1 MLTIVNQIRKHFN
14 EAGVLRKDEFK
25 IVYIAPMKA
34 LAAEM
39 VENFSKRLEPLGIV
53 VRELTGD
60 MQLSKQ
66 EILATQILVTTP
78 EKWDVVTRKS
88 LGDISLSLLVK
99 LLIIDEVHLLHD
111 DRGSVIETIVARTL
125 RQVESTQKMIRI
137 VGLSATLPNYLDV
150 ARFLNVD
157 PKRGLFFFDGR
168 FRPVPLAQT
177 FIGVKS
183 QSKLIQQQQM
193 DEVCYEKC
201 LHQLRN
207 HQQVMIFVHARN
219 ATLKTALRLRD
230 MAKENGDIELFRVPE
245 QSKAY
250 GDAQKQMSRSRNKQ
264 LREIFDD
271 GFAVHHA
278 GLLRSDR
285 NLVER
290 LFSEGHIRVLVCTA
304 TLAWG
309 VNLPVNKPFYNL
321 SEL

>member
-1 MLTIVNQIRKHFN
+1 
-14 EAGVLRKDEFK
+14 
-25 IVYIAPMKA
+25 
-34 LAAEM
+34 
-39 VENFSKRLEPLGIV
+39 
-53 VRELTGD
+53 
-60 MQLSKQ
+60 
-66 EILATQILVTTP
+66 
-78 EKWDVVTRKS
+78 
-88 LGDISLSLLVK
+88 
-99 LLIIDEVHLLHD
+99 
-111 DRGSVIETIVARTL
+111 
-125 RQVESTQKMIRI
+125 
-137 VGLSATLPNYLDV
+137 
-150 ARFLNVD
+150 
-157 PKRGLFFFDGR
+157 
-168 FRPVPLAQT
+168 
-177 FIGVKS
+177 
-183 QSKLIQQQQM
+183 M

-230 MAKENGDIELFRVPE
+230 MAKENGDIDLFRVPE

-309 VNLPVNKPFYNL
+309 VNLPVFYFIYLFKHLLVDNN
-321 SEL
+321 